1 MTTVDQLLLQIV
13 NYSKPAIEDQIGKR
27 DSRILRSLAA
37 AIIATSFITE
47 NQSRLLVKILREN
60 QEKFTIFKDELSLVL
75 SAPMWTHPF
84 RIVEQTKK
92 LYISNIN
99 DSLVLTMEVTF
110 SSQIRKEMAELG
122 KQVSGLGLVAD
133 GKFYHAELSEKNIVI
148 LVNRLTKLNFE
159 IDEKVQN
166 YFNIIETWD
175 ETEVRDRF
183 RIDTITHTN
192 FQKQITIDLGI
203 NTEIDKNVINDRSI
217 RYQYFTEKSEKIP
230 ENLTEEIAMRSSRQV
245 WVDKNKTS
253 LDEIFSSL
261 RHLKRFPVM
270 VIFDI
275 NDQKKSVEELENLS
289 KVLKKHEI
297 VKDVGIYFRLGSTG
311 VGKEFNQ
318 LIADEKYNSQLDQLT
333 QVVGIANGKIP
344 KFLLKT
350 DWKPMSVISV
360 GRILQH
366 NKTSVYTNCCDL
378 IINWSDNQPIVEN
391 RIL

>member
-27 DSRILRSLAA
+27 DSRILRSLAS

-99 DSLVLTMEVTF
+99 DSLVLTIEVTF

-166 YFNIIETWD
+166 YFDIIETWS
-175 ETEVRDRF
+175 ETEIRDRF

-203 NTEIDKNVINDRSI
+203 NTEIDKNVINDRST

-275 NDQKKSVEELENLS
+275 NDQKKSVEELTNLS

-318 LIADEKYNSQLDQLT
+318 LIADEKYNSQLEQST

>member
-27 DSRILRSLAA
+27 DSRILRSLAS

-133 GKFYHAELSEKNIVI
+133 GKFYHAELSEKNIVL

-166 YFNIIETWD
+166 YFNIIETWS
-175 ETEVRDRF
+175 ETEIRDRF

-203 NTEIDKNVINDRSI
+203 NTEIDKNVINDRST

-230 ENLTEEIAMRSSRQV
+230 ENLTEEIAMRSSRHV

-275 NDQKKSVEELENLS
+275 NDQKKSVEELTNLS

-311 VGKEFNQ
+311 IGKEFNQ
-318 LIADEKYNSQLDQLT
+318 LIADEKYNSQLEQST

>member
-27 DSRILRSLAA
+27 DSRILRSLAS

-270 VIFDI
+270 IIFDI

-297 VKDVGIYFRLGSTG
+297 VKDVGIYFRLGSSG
-311 VGKEFNQ
+311 IGKEFNQ